1 MNFLEEFLKH
11 LPYTI
16 QVIIVVPIFILVT
29 FLLLIVVGLI

>member
-1 MNFLEEFLKH
+1 MNFLEEFLKY
-11 LPYTI
+11 LTYTI